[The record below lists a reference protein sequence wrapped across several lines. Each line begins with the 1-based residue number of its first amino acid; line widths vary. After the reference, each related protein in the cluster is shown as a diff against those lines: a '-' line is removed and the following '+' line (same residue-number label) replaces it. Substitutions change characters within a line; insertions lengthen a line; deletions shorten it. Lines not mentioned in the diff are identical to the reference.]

1 MEVILDPKE
10 DQKTILG
17 LSYYSNAL
25 MQQLIMDCCVGYLLR
40 KHFDTPATQDV
51 PVKLSQR
58 EEDVKTLYTIL
69 RYEFIEK
76 LK

>member
-40 KHFDTPATQDV
+40 KHFDTPTTWDV
-51 PVKLSQR
+51 PVKLS
-58 EEDVKTLYTIL
+58 
-69 RYEFIEK
+69 
-76 LK
+76 